1 MSWEVYFK
9 EVFRDIGIDPNSSF
23 IQNITGNNA
32 YPGMLAEDHLGSDFL
47 DYYNHENLTLNFPNL
62 TFIVKDMNFFEN
74 MGTALDIQYNERDI
88 GIKLTSYSL
97 DITLCQLNL
106 G

>member
-47 DYYNHENLTLNFPNL
+47 DY
-62 TFIVKDMNFFEN
+62 
-74 MGTALDIQYNERDI
+74 
-88 GIKLTSYSL
+88 
-97 DITLCQLNL
+97 
-106 G
+106 